1 MKRLTIPDEPIEGGK
16 RVRLIDAH
24 EVRSHAMEFYWA
36 LEKYEDT
43 GLTPEE
49 AGALAQGIVRCK
61 DCKHHILH
69 KHSPHFYKCGKIQY
83 LRARLVSGDFGCVRG
98 EKG

>member
-1 MKRLTIPDEPIEGGK
+1 MKRLTHKIKNKSRIGYTFASNDYAKAADKLG
-16 RVRLIDAH
+16 
-24 EVRSHAMEFYWA
+24 
-36 LEKYEDT
+36 KYEDT

-61 DCKHHILH
+61 GCKHHILH
-69 KHSPHFYKCGKIQY
+69 KYSPRFYKCRKIHY